1 MELNDREKFIVHFMA
16 AYLFGMRDNASEH
29 AINCAIEKLRKAR
42 CESVSPVTGQKLIDE
57 ILDEATSA
65 LDTKSEQHIQMSLAL
80 LWELFL
86 KLHVLNQQEDQL
98 IEKYFC

>member
-1 MELNDREKFIVHFMA
+1 MRVVLLERMKMELNDREKFIVHFMA

-57 ILDEATSA
+57 ILDEATRGA
-65 LDTKSEQHIQMSLAL
+65 MGITNKNVRSEDL
-80 LWELFL
+80 
-86 KLHVLNQQEDQL
+86 V
-98 IEKYFC
+98 